1 MKDQDK
7 VLLEFNEGNKEVFKI
22 EEEVELKVLVKNI
35 KQLTVKV
42 FEFNTE
48 TYYMKNKAVF
58 NTGIN
63 LGGLDAQDTT

>member
-1 MKDQDK
+1 MKDQNK
-7 VLLEFNEGNKEVFKI
+7 VILSFNEGNKEVFAI
-22 EEEVELKVLVKNI
+22 EDEVELKVLVKNI

-63 LGGLDAQDTT
+63 LEGLDARDTK